1 MPAADPAVA
10 CRLNALPGRRRA
22 AGGTRIL
29 AALLL
34 VAALAA
40 CSTATRV
47 AYNNAPLAGTWV
59 VDDWFDLH
67 DGQRDWVK
75 ERLARYMAWH
85 RASELPEYERL
96 LQDIAA
102 RAGTRITADDA
113 RRAFREMRALYHRA
127 LRQAIPDMAD
137 FLLLA
142 HPEQVDRLAKKFEE
156 DNAKAVKESVRGTP
170 AERQEVRVKRF
181 VERIEDWT
189 GRLSKPQRELV
200 RARVSAMEDLTDEW
214 MGDRRFRQSETLALL
229 RAKPPREAM
238 IAGLTRILVDAD
250 AWRRPE
256 YAAKLKA
263 RDEQVFAMIAV
274 LDATLAPEQRAK
286 LHGKVRGYA
295 ADVAFLMVAN

>member
-1 MPAADPAVA
+1 MSAVDSPAAA
-10 CRLNALPGRRRA
+10 CRNALHGPRRA
-22 AGGTRIL
+22 AAGTRIL

-34 VAALAA
+34 VAVLAA

-47 AYNNAPLAGTWV
+47 AYNNAPFAGAWV

-96 LQDIAA
+96 LQDVAA

-142 HPEQVDRLAKKFEE
+142 HPEQVDRLARKFEE
-156 DNAKAVKESVRGTP
+156 DNARTVKESVRGTP
-170 AERQEVRVKRF
+170 AERQDLRVKRF
-181 VERIEDWT
+181 TERIEDWT
-189 GRLSKPQRELV
+189 GRLSKSQRDLV
-200 RARVSAMEDLTDEW
+200 RGRVAALEDLTDEW

-238 IAGLTRILVDAD
+238 VAGLTRILIDTD
-250 AWRRPE
+250 TWRRPE
-256 YAAKLKA
+256 YTAKLKA
-263 RDEQVFAMIAV
+263 RDEQVFAMIAA